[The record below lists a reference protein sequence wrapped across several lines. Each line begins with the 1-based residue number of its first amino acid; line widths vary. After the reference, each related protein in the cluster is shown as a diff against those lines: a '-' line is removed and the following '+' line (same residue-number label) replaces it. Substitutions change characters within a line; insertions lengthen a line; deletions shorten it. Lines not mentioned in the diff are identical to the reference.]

1 MWQEYL
7 YPATID
13 EALQMLADRGGQ
25 ARVIAG
31 GTDLV
36 LQLRRGERQARCLV
50 DVSRID
56 ALRGVSEAGGFFT
69 IGAAT
74 THAEVASSPLIRE
87 RAAVLAQAAAEVG
100 SAQIRGVGT
109 LGGNVV
115 NAQPAADTALALLAL
130 DAEAEIVGVDGAR
143 WIGLAA
149 LYEGVGVSCVDS
161 TAELVRAFRFRTPT
175 GQCGSA
181 YRRLGKCKSIA
192 LPVLC
197 VATVV
202 RLSQEAPA
210 GLSNPA
216 GGGGSGDPPRASREK
231 FASAAIALGP
241 VAPRPYRAAGT
252 EAWLAGRPVTAETIS
267 RAATLAQEEANPR
280 DSLLRCSRVYR
291 EAMVAVLVQ
300 STLER
305 AVGTMNNEQ

>member
-7 YPATID
+7 YPTTVD
-13 EALQMLADRGGQ
+13 KALHTLADYGGR

-36 LQLRRGERQARCLV
+36 LQLRRGERQAGCLV
-50 DVSRID
+50 DVSRIE
-56 ALRGVSEAGGFFT
+56 ALRGISETDGVIT

-74 THAEVASSPLIRE
+74 THAEVAASPLIRE

-100 SAQIRGVGT
+100 SAQVRSVGT

-130 DAEAEIVGVDGAR
+130 DAEAEIVGVDSAR
-143 WIGLAA
+143 WVALAE
-149 LYEGVGVSCVDS
+149 LYEGPGLSRVDS
-161 TAELVRAFRFRTPT
+161 TAELVRAFRFRLPA
-175 GQCGSA
+175 GRAGSA

-197 VATVV
+197 AAAVV
-202 RLSQEAPA
+202 RL
-210 GLSNPA
+210 
-216 GGGGSGDPPRASREK
+216 DRDK

-241 VAPRPYRAAGT
+241 VAPRPFRAAGA
-252 EAWLAGRPVTAETIS
+252 EAWLVGQPATAEIIAH
-267 RAATLAQEEANPR
+267 AATLAQEEAHPR
-280 DSLLRCSRVYR
+280 DSLLRCSRAYR
-291 EAMVAVLVQ
+291 EAMVAVLVKD
-300 STLER
+300 TLEQAR
-305 AVGTMNNEQ
+305 NQVLSLRLHEKPGFSKGNP